1 MAKTPFLDSNS
12 RIINSA
18 KSVHNPRKKVYYV
31 KKRGPNGKFIKAYG
45 RVASMRKDG
54 RNIANHKTVPKRI
67 RAKRFS
73 KKNNGNMSNMGNL
86 NKLPKYDV
94 TMNSLV
100 KWHKHL
106 FEHFGWMIL
115 AKAKGYKYKISM
127 YKKSIREFIKS
138 AQKLFRESSNSNR
151 KHDVKILFRNVRVLR
166 KFSNML

>member
-31 KKRGPNGKFIKAYG
+31 RKRGPNGKFIKAYG

-67 RAKRFS
+67 RAKRVS

-115 AKAKGYKYKISM
+115 AKAKGYKYKIAT
-127 YKKSIREFIKS
+127 YKKSINEFLKSSQQLFKEYSEGNRLHDIKV
-138 AQKLFRESSNSNR
+138 LFR
-151 KHDVKILFRNVRVLR
+151 HARVLR
-166 KFSNML
+166 TFAKML